1 MAYEKQYSDA
11 VRASVETVYGA
22 GFLSP
27 GGAAEVGHILDGLA
41 IEGRDVLDLGC
52 GPGGAAVALAGD
64 LGAGVFSVSMSMPA
78 RSSARRKRWRP
89 PGWPTGLP

>member
-27 GGAAEVGHILDGLA
+27 GGSAEVGPTVT
-41 IEGRDVLDLGC
+41 R
-52 GPGGAAVALAGD
+52 AASTAA
-64 LGAGVFSVSMSMPA
+64 A
-78 RSSARRKRWRP
+78 SA
-89 PGWPTGLP
+89 TAA